1 MDDRQL
7 RSHLIRLAHQHPEL
21 RGKILPVLKEAA
33 GDITPE
39 KATDQLGDIK
49 VLLDRAAD
57 KAQQLY
63 NRLPDNGGG
72 VREMWKSLEAIK
84 TAQAVTGEVL
94 DNLDQ
99 GNYQGR
105 F

>member
-7 RSHLIRLAHQHPEL
+7 RSHLIRLAHQHPEH
-21 RGKILPVLKEAA
+21 RGKILPVLKEA
-33 GDITPE
+33 GDLTPE
-39 KATDQLGDIK
+39 KATDELAAIK
-49 VLLDRAAD
+49 ALLDRVAD